1 MSKLLEKVYEIYPD
15 DRDEQ
20 QRRGFIHGYRKAL
33 EDVEKFVESLTTNA
47 HEMPDSHILKKY
59 CTGIDDTVV
68 DIFNFIEDLEEDEK
82 A

>member
-33 EDVEKFVESLTTNA
+33 EEVEKFVESLTMNA
-47 HEMPDSHILKKY
+47 HEMPENHPDKKY
-59 CTGIDDTVV
+59 CMGV
-68 DIFNFIEDLEEDEK
+68 DNTIINIFNFIEDLEK
-82 A
+82 